1 MLELNTWTLGVSFFF
16 LKKIIYG
23 RVCKEIMVICR
34 IYLLMESA

>member
-1 MLELNTWTLGVSFFF
+1 MLELNTWTLGGSFFF
-16 LKKIIYG
+16 YKKNIYG